1 MKVSMYWRCFVVVA
15 MMRIAVAAAAPIP
28 ASAQQAGARGQG
40 GGRGQAQAPAIVPQ
54 DPKTLKRDPQ
64 GHPDFTGMWN
74 NQYTP
79 DITTAVP
86 GGQLPFTPYG
96 AERWKNVDTKDDPT
110 GLCLPVGPSRAF
122 TAPFP
127 VYILQTPKVIGAL
140 FEYQTTYRM
149 FYVDGTHPADIG
161 DYGSEFMGH
170 STAKWE
176 GDALV
181 VDTIGINERSWLDT
195 AGHEHSDK
203 LHLTER
209 FEKINDDNAK
219 YTLTYDDPVFFA
231 KPVTIV
237 RNFKRGA
244 EADRILP
251 YACEENNVDKDHLVP
266 NKKE

>member
-1 MKVSMYWRCFVVVA
+1 MNLMVCRRFFVVVTFTLL
-15 MMRIAVAAAAPIP
+15 VSYLAAPMP
-28 ASAQQAGARGQG
+28 ANAQRG
-40 GGRGQAQAPAIVPQ
+40 GGRGQEPAAPVQQ

-79 DITTAVP
+79 DLATAVP
-86 GGQLPFTPYG
+86 GGQFPFTPHG

-127 VYILQTPKVIGAL
+127 VYFLQTPNVIGAL
-140 FEYQTTYRM
+140 FEYQTTWRM
-149 FYVDGTHPADIG
+149 FYVGGKHPEDLG

-170 STAKWE
+170 SIAEWQ

-209 FEKINDDNAK
+209 FEKINDDTIR
-219 YTLTYDDPVFFA
+219 YTVTYDDPVFFT
-231 KPVTIV
+231 KPFSIV
-237 RNFKRGA
+237 RTFKRGA
-244 EADRILP
+244 ATDRILP
-251 YACEENNVDKDHLVP
+251 YACEENNIDRDHLVP
-266 NKKE
+266 NKKPQ

>member
-1 MKVSMYWRCFVVVA
+1 MKCRLYILIAAIIVA
-15 MMRIAVAAAAPIP
+15 LIP
-28 ASAQQAGARGQG
+28 TNISAQQRGG
-40 GGRGQAQAPAIVPQ
+40 GGRQQAEPPVVPQ
-54 DPKTLKRDPQ
+54 DPATLKRDPQ

-79 DITTAVP
+79 DLRAAVP
-86 GGQLPFTPYG
+86 GGELPFTPHG
-96 AERWKNVDTKDDPT
+96 LQRWTNVDTKDDPT

-140 FEYQTTYRM
+140 FEYQTTWRL
-149 FYVDGTHPADIG
+149 FYVGGKHPEDLG
-161 DYGSEFMGH
+161 DYGSEFFGH
-170 STAKWE
+170 STAEWQ

-209 FEKINDDNAK
+209 FEKINDDTIK
-219 YTLTYDDPVFFA
+219 YSVTYEDPVFFT
-231 KPVTIV
+231 KPFTIV
-237 RNFKRGA
+237 RTFKRGA
-244 EADRILP
+244 PTDRILP
-251 YACEENNVDKDHLVP
+251 YSCEENNIDKNHLVP
-266 NKKE
+266 NQPNKK